1 MARRIGTR
9 ILTKKVLKFEGI
21 PQIVENANKLIRA
34 TGGNTGGQVARELKQ
49 AFMVGALIVRDEIRD
64 LVPVRTGLLK
74 SSVFAAYGDET
85 KADVLVGV
93 NTHKAVK
100 TSRKGQTR
108 TYAGVV
114 EFGNAHQQPHPYA
127 RPGIQA
133 ARPTAA
139 RVMKEALV
147 TAVEKLAVRLGMKPT

>member
-1 MARRIGTR
+1 MARTRRIGTKV
-9 ILTKKVLKFEGI
+9 LTKKVITFEGI
-21 PQIVENANKLIRA
+21 PEIVANANRLMRA
-34 TGGNTGGQVARELKQ
+34 TGYQGADVAKELKQ
-49 AFMVGALIVRDEIRD
+49 AFMVGAMIVRDEIRD

-74 SSVFAAYGDET
+74 ESVFAAYGDSK

-93 NTHKAVK
+93 NSRKAIK
-100 TSRKGQTR
+100 TSRKTGKTR
-108 TYAGVV
+108 NYAGIV
-114 EFGNAHQQPHPYA
+114 EFGNARQPPHPYA

-147 TAVEKLAVRLGMKPT
+147 SAVEKLAERLKS